1 MKIFITGATGFLGFH
16 ITNLCISK
24 GFEILC
30 LKRSTSI
37 SLFDSI
43 IEDNINWVESNK
55 DGWEESVIKF
65 SPDILI
71 HCAWSGIS
79 AENRN
84 NSYIQHQNIKLSE
97 KLFKLCPYKQII
109 VLGSQEE
116 YGRIDAIVDE
126 NHPLDPLTDYGKAKI
141 ETCKIL
147 KEYAEMKMID
157 WQWIRVFTV
166 YGEKQK
172 ETWLIP
178 AMIKRCLD
186 PQEIEMETT
195 KGEQTYSYLYS
206 ADFAN
211 AIVSMIGAKGKSG
224 IYNLSSSTPTM
235 LKDLFSMIKLKTN
248 SKIVFN
254 PVIPYREYQ
263 SMMIMGDCTKF
274 KAAFGEFEQTSL
286 SEGLENIIQIIK
298 NIR

>member
-1 MKIFITGATGFLGFH
+1 MKIFITGVTGFLGFH
-16 ITNLCISK
+16 IANLCISK
-24 GFEILC
+24 GFELLC
-30 LKRSTSI
+30 LKRSASI
-37 SLFDSI
+37 SLFDSV
-43 IEDNINWVESNK
+43 IEDKINWVESDK
-55 DGWEESVIKF
+55 EGWEESVIKF

-71 HCAWSGIS
+71 HCAWGGVS
-79 AENRN
+79 ADSRN
-84 NSYIQHQNIKLSE
+84 NPNIQHQNIKLSE
-97 KLFKLCPYKQII
+97 KLFNLCLYKQII

-116 YGRIDAIVDE
+116 YGRIDSVVDE
-126 NHPLDPLTDYGKAKI
+126 SHPLAPLTEYGKAKI

-147 KEYAEMKMID
+147 KEYGEMNKID

-172 ETWLIP
+172 EAWLIP
-178 AMIKRCLD
+178 AMIKKCLN
-186 PQEIEMETT
+186 PREREMETT

-211 AIVSMIGAKGKSG
+211 AIVSMIGSKGKSG

-235 LKDLFSMIKLKTN
+235 LKDLFSMIKLKTK
-248 SKIVFN
+248 SKIVFK
-254 PVIPYREYQ
+254 PIIPYREYQ

-274 KAAFGEFEQTSL
+274 KAVFGEFEQTSL
-286 SEGLENIIQIIK
+286 SEGSENIIRTIK

>member
-16 ITNLCISK
+16 IAKLCITR
-24 GFEILC
+24 GFELLC

-37 SLFDSI
+37 SLFDSL
-43 IEDNINWVESNK
+43 IEKKINWIESDRK
-55 DGWEESVIKF
+55 GWEESVINF

-71 HCAWSGIS
+71 HCAWGGVS
-79 AENRN
+79 ADSRN
-84 NSYIQHQNIKLSE
+84 DHHIQQQNIIFSE

-116 YGRIDAIVDE
+116 YGRIDSIVDE
-126 NHPLDPLTDYGKAKI
+126 NQPTVPLTEYGKAKI

-147 KEYAEMKMID
+147 KEYGEIKKID

-178 AMIKRCLD
+178 SMIRRCLS
-186 PQEIEMETT
+186 PQETEMETT

-206 ADFAN
+206 TDFAN
-211 AIVSMIGAKGKSG
+211 AIVSIIGSKDKSG

-235 LKDLFSMIKLKTN
+235 LKDLFLMIKQKTK
-248 SKIVFN
+248 SKIVFKA
-254 PVIPYREYQ
+254 ILPYREYQ

-274 KAAFGEFEQTSL
+274 KTAFGEFERTSL
-286 SEGLENIIQIIK
+286 SKGLENIIRTIK
-298 NIR
+298 E

>member
-1 MKIFITGATGFLGFH
+1 MKIFITGTTGFLGFH
-16 ITNLCISK
+16 IANLCISK
-24 GFEILC
+24 GFELLC

-37 SLFDSI
+37 SLFDST
-43 IEDNINWVESNK
+43 IENKINWVESDK
-55 DGWEESVIKF
+55 EGWEESVINF

-71 HCAWSGIS
+71 HCAWDGVS
-79 AENRN
+79 AESRN
-84 NSYIQHQNIKLSE
+84 NYYIQHQNIKFSE
-97 KLFKLCPYKQII
+97 KLYNLCPYKQII

-116 YGRIDAIVDE
+116 YGRINSIVDE
-126 NHPLDPLTDYGKAKI
+126 NHPLDPLTEYGKAKI
-141 ETCKIL
+141 EACKIL
-147 KEYAEMKMID
+147 KEYGEMKTID
-157 WQWIRVFTV
+157 WHWIRVFTV

-172 ETWLIP
+172 DAWLIP

-186 PQEIEMETT
+186 PQESEMETT

-211 AIVSMIGAKGKSG
+211 AIVSIIGSNGKSG

-235 LKDLFSMIKLKTN
+235 LKDLFSMIKQKTN
-248 SKIVFN
+248 SRIVFKS
-254 PVIPYREYQ
+254 ILPYRECQ

-286 SEGLENIIQIIK
+286 SEGLENIIQKIK